1 MTINQLFDWRI
12 FGLALLAAG
21 LSYVLTCLARVVA
34 PKLGFMDKPDGVR
47 KVHRRPTPLMGGVAL
62 FVAVLGAVL
71 LCRSPALISPSG
83 FSPSSCNL
91 CAVLFSAGL
100 FCLLGLAD
108 DKWTMRPRTKLLG
121 QAVACIPFLVLG
133 RSIETIGI
141 FGFEIPLGSLG
152 LLVTVLWLIT
162 CVNVINLLD
171 GLDGLAATVGLIAAV
186 ALALLSLVGGRVEVA
201 ILAVVLAGSL
211 CGFLL
216 HNWPPAKIF
225 LGDSGS
231 MTIGL
236 LIGAM
241 SIDASLKTS
250 TAFMMLPLVA
260 LLSIPIFDAT
270 VAVLRRRLDGKGVGA
285 PDREHIHH
293 QLRARGLTEL
303 KTLLLI
309 SCLCLFSATA
319 SAVSIYLRS
328 DLIALTVCG
337 IIVGTLLAGRL
348 FGHRELGRL
357 LHRLQSVATGAVVA
371 EKQEAAPVVRFDGA
385 FHGRQKRSAL
395 AAREQAAEDKHAS
408 VLSGPP
414 PHERRR
420 KAA

>member
-1 MTINQLFDWRI
+1 MTISQLIDWRI
-12 FGLALLAAG
+12 AGPALLAAG
-21 LSYVLTCLARVVA
+21 LSYGLTCLARVVS
-34 PKLGFMDKPDGVR
+34 PKLGLIDKPDGVR
-47 KVHRRPTPLMGGVAL
+47 KLHRQPTPVMGGVAL
-62 FVAVLGAVL
+62 FGAVLGAIL
-71 LCRSPALISPSG
+71 LCRSPMLSSLSG
-83 FSPSSCNL
+83 FGPISRNL

-121 QAVACIPFLVLG
+121 QAVACLPFLILG
-133 RSIETIGI
+133 KSIETIGI
-141 FGFEIPLGSLG
+141 FGFEIPLGSMG
-152 LLVTVLWLIT
+152 VLVTLLWLIT

-171 GLDGLAATVGLIAAV
+171 GLDGLAATIGLIAAI
-186 ALALLSLVGGRVEVA
+186 ALALLSLFSGRVEVA

-211 CGFLL
+211 SGFLV

-231 MTIGL
+231 LTIGL

-250 TAFMMLPLVA
+250 TAFMMVPLLA
-260 LLSIPIFDAT
+260 LLSIPLLDAT
-270 VAVLRRRLDGKGVGA
+270 VAVLRRKLDGKGVGT

-293 QLRARGLTEL
+293 QLRARGFTEL
-303 KTLLLI
+303 RTLLLI
-309 SCLCLFSATA
+309 SCLCLFSATGA
-319 SAVSIYLRS
+319 AVSIYFRN
-328 DLIALTVCG
+328 DLIALTVSG

-357 LHRLQSVATGAVVA
+357 LHRLQSVATGAMG
-371 EKQEAAPVVRFDGA
+371 EQKQEQIPVIRFDDA
-385 FHGRQKRSAL
+385 SHGRQRRAAL
-395 AAREQAAEDKHAS
+395 TARDRAEDTHARA
-408 VLSGPP
+408 LSGALSQ
-414 PHERRR
+414 EDGS